1 MILHTSRNN
10 VIFRLK
16 FCSAQQ
22 KTLILQLHQN
32 YMNIKNINYRTVS
45 IVTLLVVILFQ
56 LSWMLYTYNKTFCQL
71 KLEARFIINQT
82 ATEWEREKQSGNL
95 HDKMSKAL
103 ETVGVR
109 SLLKLDTV
117 NLNVDDEDHFPFGCM
132 FVVRS
137 RTSVGQNLACSLPYI
152 WLDVIGQMWML
163 AVVSILTCVAL
174 VSILM
179 EQLSIMERQRALAD
193 FRYDFTYAM
202 VHGMKTPL
210 SSIIMGI
217 KQLHSGK
224 LDGRM
229 EVKQRCFDIVEDEA
243 QHLLN
248 LVNRM
253 LTLSKLENR
262 NLVLNEQLVNLEP
275 MLTDLLN
282 KAKSRTTKTFA
293 CTLDLQHKTVW
304 GDEEYLREV
313 FANLIDNAAK
323 YAKKDIRIHIRSMV
337 KDQQVTLTIKDWG
350 IGIAKEDLPYVFDK
364 FRRSTCKASAY
375 KVQGFGLGLNYV
387 QQVVKVHGGNVS
399 VKSIQDEYTEFAI
412 KLPYRQ

>member
-1 MILHTSRNN
+1 MHI
-10 VIFRLK
+10 
-16 FCSAQQ
+16 
-22 KTLILQLHQN
+22 HQVN
-32 YMNIKNINYRTVS
+32 MNIKIINYRTVS
-45 IVTLLVVILFQ
+45 IITLLVVVLFQ
-56 LSWMLYTYNKTFCQL
+56 LSWMLYTYNKTFYQM
-71 KLEARFIINQT
+71 KLEAGLVVRQT
-82 ATEWEREKQSGNL
+82 MTEWEKEIQSPEKL
-95 HDKMSKAL
+95 HDKICMALKAIDIKSQL
-103 ETVGVR
+103 Q
-109 SLLKLDTV
+109 LATV
-117 NLNVDDEDHFPFGCM
+117 NDKATEQDFFPFGCT
-132 FVVRS
+132 FVVHPS
-137 RTSVGQNLACSLPYI
+137 TSAHQTTECSLPYL
-152 WLDVIGQMWML
+152 WLDVIGQIWML
-163 AVVSILTCVAL
+163 VVVSILTCMAL
-174 VSILM
+174 ISILM

-224 LDGRM
+224 LDSRP

-253 LTLSKLENR
+253 LTISKLENR
-262 NLVLNEQLVNLEP
+262 NLVLNNQQIGLEP

-282 KAKSRTTKTFA
+282 KAKSRTAKPFA
-293 CTLDLQHKTVW
+293 YTLDLQAKEIW

-323 YAKKDIRIHIRSMV
+323 YAKKEIHIDIQSMEQ
-337 KDQQVTLTIKDWG
+337 DQHVLIAIKDRG
-350 IGIAKEDLPYVFDK
+350 IGIAKEDLPYIFDK
-364 FRRSTCKASAY
+364 FRRSASKESNY
-375 KVQGFGLGLNYV
+375 EVQGFGLGLNYV

>member
-1 MILHTSRNN
+1 MQ
-10 VIFRLK
+10 F
-16 FCSAQQ
+16 
-22 KTLILQLHQN
+22 HQN

-117 NLNVDDEDHFPFGCM
+117 NLSVDDEDHFPFGCM

-282 KAKSRTTKTFA
+282 KAK
-293 CTLDLQHKTVW
+293 
-304 GDEEYLREV
+304 
-313 FANLIDNAAK
+313 
-323 YAKKDIRIHIRSMV
+323 
-337 KDQQVTLTIKDWG
+337 TI
-350 IGIAKEDLPYVFDK
+350 
-364 FRRSTCKASAY
+364 
-375 KVQGFGLGLNYV
+375 LNG
-387 QQVVKVHGGNVS
+387 H
-399 VKSIQDEYTEFAI
+399 
-412 KLPYRQ
+412 

>member
-1 MILHTSRNN
+1 MQ
-10 VIFRLK
+10 F
-16 FCSAQQ
+16 
-22 KTLILQLHQN
+22 HQN

-275 MLTDLLN
+275 MLT
-282 KAKSRTTKTFA
+282 
-293 CTLDLQHKTVW
+293 
-304 GDEEYLREV
+304 EYLREV

-387 QQVVKVHGGNVS
+387 QQVVKAHGGNVS
-399 VKSIQDEYTEFAI
+399 VKSRQNEYTEFTI
-412 KLPYRQ
+412 KLPNRQ